1 MRYEAEH
8 KGDRIE
14 WWRQNTPKNS
24 SFLGLGDFYY
34 SEIEDS
40 RIFHRVFVGEKIIYS
55 NQPDMIVL
63 TIIDVPLSKLEIK
76 ELQSLVDK
84 SDYTNLFT
92 RTVQLGLY
100 RGCCAN
106 YSIIEAIKKYLCK
119 KQ

>member
-24 SFLGLGDFYY
+24 SFLGLGEFYET
-34 SEIEDS
+34 EIEDN
-40 RIFHRVFVGEKIIYS
+40 RIFHRVFVGDSVVYS

-63 TIIDVPLSKLEIK
+63 TIIDVKLSKAEVK
-76 ELQSLVDK
+76 ELKDLVDK
-84 SDYTNLFT
+84 SDYKMLFT
-92 RTVQLGLY
+92 RSVQLGLY

-106 YSIIEAIKKYLCK
+106 YSIIEAIKKHLCK